1 MCRNFWALLKKF
13 GMLLVEV
20 FNYKKKNCVSLQI
33 LTPPDIMAINFR

>member
-20 FNYKKKNCVSLQI
+20 FNYKKELRIFANSD
-33 LTPPDIMAINFR
+33 TA